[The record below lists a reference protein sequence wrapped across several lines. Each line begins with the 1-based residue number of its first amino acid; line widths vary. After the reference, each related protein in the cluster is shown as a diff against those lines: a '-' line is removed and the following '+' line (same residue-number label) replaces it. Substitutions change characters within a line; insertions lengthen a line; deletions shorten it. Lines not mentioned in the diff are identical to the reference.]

1 MKKMWEEPKILVQKF
16 MPNEYVAACGDSR
29 VVYKFECNAGN
40 RWDSYNVYYDDG
52 RPLASSNG
60 DEEWYAQFT
69 GYHPCGATHEAES
82 NSGFYDGYMY
92 LQNWWGNNSGNPIH
106 VVIWTDN
113 GTDVHCTTNLD
124 MDKWKTAKSSR
135 QKLITIVT

>member
-1 MKKMWEEPKILVQKF
+1 MKKRWEEPRILVQKF
-16 MPNEYVAACGDSR
+16 MPNEYVAACGDSG
-29 VVYKFECNAGN
+29 VVYNFECNAGN
-40 RWDSYNVYYDDG
+40 RRSSYNVYYDNG

-82 NSGFYDGYMY
+82 DSGFYDGYMY
-92 LQNWWGNNSGNPIH
+92 LQNRWGNNTGDRID

-113 GTDVHCTTNLD
+113 GTDVHCTTEVD
-124 MDKWKTAKSSR
+124 MDNWTTTKS
-135 QKLITIVT
+135 

>member
-16 MPNEYVAACGDSR
+16 MPNEYVAACGDSG
-29 VVYKFECNAGN
+29 VVYNFECNAGN
-40 RWDSYNVYYDDG
+40 RWVSYNVYYDDG

-60 DEEWYAQFT
+60 NEEWHAQFT

-92 LQNWWGNNSGNPIH
+92 LQNWRGNNSGNPID

-124 MDKWKTAKSSR
+124 MDEWTTAKS
-135 QKLITIVT
+135 

>member
-1 MKKMWEEPKILVQKF
+1 MKSYKKPVLNVERF
-16 MPNEYVAACGDSR
+16 TPNEFIAGCGDSG
-29 VVYKFECNAGN
+29 VVYNFECNAGERRN
-40 RWDSYNVYYDDG
+40 SYNVYYDNG
-52 RPLASSNG
+52 NPLASSNG
-60 DEEWYAQFT
+60 NEEWYAQFT

-92 LQNWWGNNSGNPIH
+92 LQDRRGNNSGSPID

-124 MDKWKTAKSSR
+124 MDKWETAKS
-135 QKLITIVT
+135 

>member
-1 MKKMWEEPKILVQKF
+1 MKSYKKPVLNVERF
-16 MPNEYVAACGDSR
+16 TPNEFVAACGDSG
-29 VVYKFECNAGN
+29 VVYNFECNAGSRRN
-40 RWDSYNVYYDDG
+40 SYNVYYDDG

-60 DEEWYAQFT
+60 YDEWYAQFT

-92 LQNWWGNNSGNPIH
+92 LQDRWGDNSGSPID
-106 VVIWTDN
+106 VVIWTDR

-124 MDKWKTAKSSR
+124 MDKWETAKS
-135 QKLITIVT
+135 